1 MLILMRTLIRRL
13 PGMVI
18 KAVPLPEPET
28 VSGFGTRS
36 QAGALCRKNGFARVL
51 LVTDQT
57 IFSLGLHET
66 VTASLTDAGVSC
78 TIFSEISS
86 EPNLTIIDGGRKA
99 LADCRADAILALGGG
114 AVLDSCKMIAAGGR
128 IDASGRLKTR
138 TSRSLLRKF
147 LFVRGKTL
155 PIIAVPTTAG
165 TGAEITVGA
174 VVTNEKGQKG
184 STVIVGLDV
193 RAVILDSAFTL
204 KAPMGI
210 TCACGIDALSHG
222 LEGVAASVRVPD
234 ADMQKS
240 MECVRLV
247 LENLPILIG
256 EPENVTARQN
266 LCLAANYGG
275 NAINKQLA
283 GYVHAF
289 AHTIGAKYHISHG
302 RAIALSLL
310 PVMRVQK
317 DKCRGALSALSRYCG
332 FADASD
338 SDDAACDRLLSEI
351 QKLIE
356 LCAFERTGGL
366 IPKAD
371 YKRIARAV
379 VWDSVNYSAP
389 VVLTDRQIY
398 AVLDEINQEGD
409 F

>member
-1 MLILMRTLIRRL
+1 MLFLLRTLIRRL
-13 PGMVI
+13 PGIVI
-18 KAVPLPEPET
+18 KAIPLPEPET
-28 VSGFGTRS
+28 ISGFGTRE
-36 QAGALCRKNGFARVL
+36 QAGALCRRNGFSRVL
-51 LVTDQT
+51 LVTDKT
-57 IFSLGLHET
+57 IFSLGLHEAL
-66 VTASLTDAGVSC
+66 TASLTDAGVSC
-78 TIFSEISS
+78 TVFSEISS
-86 EPNLTIIDGGRKA
+86 EPNLTIIDSGRKA
-99 LADCRADAILALGGG
+99 LADCRADALLALGGG
-114 AVLDSCKMIAAGGR
+114 AVLDSCKMIAAG
-128 IDASGRLKTR
+128 SRLKKR
-138 TSRSLLRKF
+138 TSKSLLRKF
-147 LFVRGKTL
+147 LFVRGRTL

-174 VVTNEKGQKG
+174 VVTDEKGRKG

-193 RAVILDSAFTL
+193 RAVILDSALML

-222 LEGVAASVRVPD
+222 LEGVAASVRVSD

-247 LENLPILIG
+247 LENLPILIK

-310 PVMRVQK
+310 PVMNMQK
-317 DKCRGALSALSRYCG
+317 DKCRGTLSELSRYCG
-332 FADASD
+332 FSDASD
-338 SDDAACDRLLSEI
+338 SDDSACDRLLSEI
-351 QKLIE
+351 RKLID
-356 LCAFERTGGL
+356 LCAFAHPAIL
-366 IPKAD
+366 IPKED
-371 YKRIARAV
+371 YRQIARAV

-398 AVLDEINQEGD
+398 AVLDEINQKGD